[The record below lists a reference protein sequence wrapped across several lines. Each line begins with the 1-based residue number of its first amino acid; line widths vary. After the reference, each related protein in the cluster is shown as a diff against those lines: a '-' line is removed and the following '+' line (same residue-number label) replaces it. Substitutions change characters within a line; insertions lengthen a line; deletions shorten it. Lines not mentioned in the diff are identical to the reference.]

1 MAKGQEPTT
10 KFRVDIS
17 ELKQNMQA
25 AQREIRLANAE
36 FKAAT
41 AEMDNW
47 ADSADGLSEKLKQL
61 EKVESA
67 QQKQLDLL
75 REQHRLV
82 VAEQGEHSKAA
93 EELAIKIKNQ
103 EAAIGKTSKS
113 IDDYKAKLD
122 DAEKG
127 TEDLADAV
135 EDAARSAEDAEGG
148 FTVLKGALASL
159 VADGIRAAADAF
171 KELLTAGDQA
181 MGSFQ
186 AKTGASADEM
196 ARFSDE
202 INTLYKNNFGE
213 NLGDVADAMANV
225 AQNTKEVDPS
235 KIRELTEN
243 AITLR
248 DTFGWEVNETMRA
261 ANMLMD
267 QFGITGNEA
276 FALIAQGAQNGLDK
290 NGDLLDSVNEYSVHY
305 KQLGLTAEEFFNS
318 LQNGTE
324 AGTFS
329 VDKLGDAM
337 KEFGI
342 RVKDGSEG
350 TITVFEG
357 LGFKSLELTDA
368 FNKGGAAAKEAT
380 QAVLQKLMEMP
391 EGLDKNVAG
400 VTLFGSMW
408 EDLGA
413 EGIAALSNINGA
425 ADQTAQ
431 TMDQIKEA
439 KYADV
444 GNQLSEIG
452 RIIKMDFIAPLAETA
467 LPLLKEGLTWV
478 KDNLDTLLPVITG
491 IGTAITTAF
500 AINAISGFIGTIGT
514 LVTAVKGATTVA
526 GALKAG
532 MAALNITMSMNPIG
546 LVVAAIT
553 GLVAAFVLLWNKSDA
568 FREFWIDLWDK
579 IQKGFFKAMD
589 KVKAFFTK
597 TLPELFSKAYVKFNE
612 FRTTA
617 RTFIDNVL
625 AFFRELPTGIYEVI
639 VSIIAH
645 IISWGV
651 KLGEFARNDVPQFIT
666 KVVEWFGTLPEKI
679 WTWLSSAL
687 TKITQWGSEMISK
700 GKKAASDTVSGIVS
714 GFLSLPDKLY
724 NIGSD
729 ALTGFWDGL
738 KSVGSS
744 IKKWATNFFN
754 DILAKAEEVLEI
766 GSPSK
771 AFRRIAE
778 WTMEGFDDGLT
789 SGSKSVMANVRD
801 TFSNVRNSASEALG
815 GLSGGSSAVGTNSS
829 VGASNA
835 GANVVYN
842 FTQTNNSPKALSRY
856 EIYRQSKNL
865 LNRGRVYV

>member
-41 AEMDNW
+41 AGMDNW
-47 ADSADGLSEKLKQL
+47 ADSADGLSKKLKQL
-61 EKVESA
+61 EKTESA

-93 EELAIKIKNQ
+93 EELEIKIKNQ

-113 IDDYKAKLD
+113 IDDYKAKLNE
-122 DAEKG
+122 ATNG
-127 TEDLADAV
+127 TEELADAV
-135 EDAARSAEDAEGG
+135 EKAADSAEDAEGG

-171 KELLTAGDQA
+171 TELLTAGDQA
-181 MGSFQ
+181 MGTFQ

-213 NLGDVADAMANV
+213 DLGDVADAMATV

-243 AITLR
+243 ALTLR

-267 QFGITGNEA
+267 QFGITGDEA
-276 FALIAQGAQNGLDK
+276 FALISQGAQNGLDK

-305 KQLGLTAEEFFNS
+305 KQLGLTAEDFFNS
-318 LQNGTE
+318 LQNGTN

-452 RIIKMDFIAPLAETA
+452 RIIKMDFIAPLANKL
-467 LPLLKEGLTWV
+467 LPLIKDGLTWISE
-478 KDNLDTLLPVITG
+478 NLNTLIPIVVGL
-491 IGTAITTAF
+491 GTALVTTFAVGKITTFVGAMTKGITAF
-500 AINAISGFIGTIGT
+500 KT
-514 LVTAVKGATTVA
+514 ATTVS
-526 GALKAG
+526 GGLKAA
-532 MAALNITMSMNPIG
+532 MAALNLTMSLNPIG
-546 LVVAAIT
+546 VVTALIT
-553 GLVAAFVLLWNKSDA
+553 GLVAAFVVLWNKSDA
-568 FREFWIDLWDK
+568 FRNFWIDMWNNIK
-579 IQKGFFKAMD
+579 TT
-589 KVKAFFTK
+589 FTSVVTSIK
-597 TLPELFSKAYVKFNE
+597 NSFAGLKSSLFDAGAN
-612 FRTTA
+612 
-617 RTFIDNVL
+617 
-625 AFFRELPTGIYEVI
+625 
-639 VSIIAH
+639 
-645 IISWGV
+645 
-651 KLGEFARNDVPQFIT
+651 
-666 KVVEWFGTLPEKI
+666 
-679 WTWLSSAL
+679 AL
-687 TKITQWGSEMISK
+687 R
-700 GKKAASDTVSGIVS
+700 
-714 GFLSLPDKLY
+714 
-724 NIGSD
+724 
-729 ALTGFWDGL
+729 GFWDGL
-738 KSVGSS
+738 KSVASA
-744 IKKWATNFFN
+744 IKEWATNFFGS
-754 DILAKAEEVLEI
+754 ILAKAEEVLDI
-766 GSPSK
+766 HSPSR
-771 AFRRIAE
+771 AMRRIAE
-778 WTMEGFDDGLT
+778 YTMEGFDEGLT

-801 TFSNVRNSASEALG
+801 TFTNVRNGASQALG
-815 GLSGGSSAVGTNSS
+815 GLSGGSGALGANSS
-829 VGASNA
+829 VGDSKA
-835 GANVVYN
+835 GANVIYN
-842 FTQTNNSPKALSRY
+842 FNQTNNSPKSLSRR